1 MSRKEIEKFI
11 LENLFNKDNVLY
23 NSKGIDIT
31 RNWLSDHIEQVNR
44 DGLLILRRACRSVQQ
59 TKEIAT
65 RTFEDLREILKRKKW
80 LTTSGYMEK
89 KAPAYLSWI
98 NDILEQLQRWFAI
111 IPGRERQTEQTILKP
126 VNKLSEA
133 LEGIKEIL
141 QEDKNRVYQMIEGQ
155 NSLETNLKNLH
166 FPYN

>member
-1 MSRKEIEKFI
+1 MSRKEIENFI
-11 LENLFNKDNVLY
+11 LGNLFNKDNVLY

-65 RTFEDLREILKRKKW
+65 RTFENLREILKRKKW

-98 NDILEQLQRWFAI
+98 NDILEQLQRWSDFF
-111 IPGRERQTEQTILKP
+111 PGEGRKTEQSILKR
-126 VNKLSEA
+126 VNNLSEA
-133 LEGIKEIL
+133 LERVKEIL
-141 QEDKNRVYQMIEGQ
+141 QQDKNRVYEMVEEQE
-155 NSLETNLKNLH
+155 
-166 FPYN
+166 P